1 MGERKGKKSETI
13 YYKQMGCLIHF
24 VDVFKRYFSCLPSR
38 PPPPDLTY
46 FPLPFFPPTV
56 LNKYFPP
63 DFDPSKVPR
72 GKRVRSEEK
81 QMKVRM
87 MLPMSVRCNTCGNFM
102 YKGTKFNT
110 RMEDVKGEAYLGI
123 KIFRFYYRCT
133 NCSAEFCM
141 KTDPKT
147 ADYIV
152 EGGAS
157 RNYEPWRDKEQ
168 SAADAVAQ
176 KEEEEK
182 GNAMKALEN
191 RTLDSKRE
199 MDILTALDEMRSLK
213 ARHETVDTETALA
226 ALRRAA
232 AAEEEEQQPVDLD
245 AEDEEAVRQM
255 LLHRAGFVKRLESSS
270 GEDSDGAA
278 VTAGE
283 GRERAP
289 AGGGGFGGGGG
300 NKALKRSK
308 KDVGIGGRGAPLSV
322 AAAAWEE
329 EEQEQEDDGG
339 DALEKDVAGANTSAQ
354 DGLPSNLKGTT
365 PTDDVKNRQNRGAK
379 TPAAGVGAVEGSGAA
394 GKNGGAI
401 EATGV
406 AWAGPLPSSVPSFSA
421 RPAAVVVKRK
431 NVPGV
436 HVKKNQEQQKKLKNE
451 NGFGSGDG
459 DGENALLGLLGGYGS
474 SDSD

>member
-1 MGERKGKKSETI
+1 
-13 YYKQMGCLIHF
+13 
-24 VDVFKRYFSCLPSR
+24 
-38 PPPPDLTY
+38 
-46 FPLPFFPPTV
+46 
-56 LNKYFPP
+56 
-63 DFDPSKVPR
+63 
-72 GKRVRSEEK
+72 
-81 QMKVRM
+81 
-87 MLPMSVRCNTCGNFM
+87 M

-141 KTDPKT
+141 KTDPKS

-226 ALRRAA
+226 AIRRAN
-232 AAEEEEQQPVDLD
+232 AAEEDEQHPVDLD

-255 LLHRAGFVKRLESSS
+255 LLHRAGFVKRLKSSSSEDEIDEGGVGGVTS
-270 GEDSDGAA
+270 GEDKNRDS
-278 VTAGE
+278 
-283 GRERAP
+283 
-289 AGGGGFGGGGG
+289 AGGSGGDINNG
-300 NKALKRSK
+300 NRVSK
-308 KDVGIGGRGAPLSV
+308 KSRKDVGNDGRRAPVSV
-322 AAAAWEE
+322 AAAAWDEE
-329 EEQEQEDDGG
+329 EEEREETIAKFVREG
-339 DALEKDVAGANTSAQ
+339 TISAQ
-354 DGLPSNLKGTT
+354 DSLPKSMKDTT
-365 PTDDVKNRQNRGAK
+365 ATDLVKNRQSLGAK
-379 TPAAGVGAVEGSGAA
+379 TSTAAAGAGGSVEGSATAA
-394 GKNGGAI
+394 AAAASGKIGGATDV
-401 EATGV
+401 AGV
-406 AWAGPLPSSVPSFSA
+406 TAWAGSVPPSVPSFSA

-431 NVPGV
+431 NLPGV
-436 HVKKNQEQQKKLKNE
+436 QIKEKQQEEKKKEEEE
-451 NGFGSGDG
+451 NG
-459 DGENALLGLLGGYGS
+459 NALLGLIGGYGS
-474 SDSD
+474 SDSDN

>member
-1 MGERKGKKSETI
+1 MGERK
-13 YYKQMGCLIHF
+13 
-24 VDVFKRYFSCLPSR
+24 
-38 PPPPDLTY
+38 
-46 FPLPFFPPTV
+46 V